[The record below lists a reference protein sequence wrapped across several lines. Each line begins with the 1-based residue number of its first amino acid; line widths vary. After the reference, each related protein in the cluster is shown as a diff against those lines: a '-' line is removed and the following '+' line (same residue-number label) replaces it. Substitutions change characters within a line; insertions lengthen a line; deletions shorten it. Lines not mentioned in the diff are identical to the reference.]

1 MTRPGLGFIL
11 LLSSLHAVVLGR
23 SIRRSDD
30 LDPLETLVAALS
42 QKINNLQAQLQ
53 ALETQ
58 QQNQHAVSFF
68 AQYSDYHHPNLQEN
82 TVLRFDNPI
91 SNVGGGYNAATGQF
105 TAPVSGTYVFNL
117 NALSDSKIWFNI
129 CIMHNGQ
136 CVALTQLTTASSIG
150 VTLEL
155 QKGDTVYALKRDGPG
170 VTMYGVNHTTFSGAL
185 INAH

>member
-58 QQNQHAVSFF
+58 QQN
-68 AQYSDYHHPNLQEN
+68 
-82 TVLRFDNPI
+82 R
-91 SNVGGGYNAATGQF
+91 
-105 TAPVSGTYVFNL
+105 
-117 NALSDSKIWFNI
+117 K
-129 CIMHNGQ
+129 
-136 CVALTQLTTASSIG
+136 
-150 VTLEL
+150 
-155 QKGDTVYALKRDGPG
+155 
-170 VTMYGVNHTTFSGAL
+170 
-185 INAH
+185 